1 MEQPVFDSAKGL
13 DHRSPIMRSILT
25 MAKPR
30 NCKKRK
36 HKTQQKGTWDV
47 LEILILYCC
56 WMNYVAVAVDKW
68 HALSPGCWHWVCQ
81 RTTTDG
87 KIAHNICEAKD
98 ASAVWCRLEDA
109 SSKLSICP
117 QMDKQFPCPHVCR
130 GSQNAVTMHQSQRA
144 GQHKEPVAAWSVL
157 LGERC
162 QDEVK
167 GWTWPWCCSSTQTLI
182 FFTAQQQLSNG
193 VFLSTKAYDAS
204 HMGSEDVASKERR
217 KRIQASIKVVLCLSR
232 VCKLPANQQIQLGS
246 SNFWAITDSHWLE
259 ASIRTHTHN

>member
-1 MEQPVFDSAKGL
+1 MQERTLEGIWRTWLLKLKTPLMEQPVFDSAKGL

-30 NCKKRK
+30 NCKKRNTK
-36 HKTQQKGTWDV
+36 HNRKELGTCLRFSFFIAAEWIMWLWQSTNGKLWVLAADIGSVRGQQLMERLLTTSVRQKMLLQFGADWRMQV
-47 LEILILYCC
+47 P
-56 WMNYVAVAVDKW
+56 
-68 HALSPGCWHWVCQ
+68 SCQ
-81 RTTTDG
+81 
-87 KIAHNICEAKD
+87 
-98 ASAVWCRLEDA
+98 SA
-109 SSKLSICP
+109 P

-193 VFLSTKAYDAS
+193 VFLSTLWCFP
-204 HMGSEDVASKERR
+204 HGIGRCGE
-217 KRIQASIKVVLCLSR
+217 
-232 VCKLPANQQIQLGS
+232 
-246 SNFWAITDSHWLE
+246 
-259 ASIRTHTHN
+259 